1 MKRSIGRGAGK
12 RERERGGGEREREE
26 EGGGEERDREGKARK
41 IKLFCTAGPAM
52 QPLLQN

>member
-1 MKRSIGRGAGK
+1 MGGEEEYRERGREE
-12 RERERGGGEREREE
+12 RERERR
-26 EGGGEERDREGKARK
+26 GGGEERDREGKARK